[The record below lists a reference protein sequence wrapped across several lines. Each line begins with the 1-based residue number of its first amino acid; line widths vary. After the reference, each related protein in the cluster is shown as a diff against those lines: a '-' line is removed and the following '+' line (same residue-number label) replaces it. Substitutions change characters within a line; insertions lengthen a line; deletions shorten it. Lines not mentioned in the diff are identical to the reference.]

1 MQKPISIC
9 VVEDNLEDAQRLL
22 AFLKQYKEDNPS
34 FLFTSEIFNNVG
46 PFVDRYSKR
55 FDIIF
60 MDIDFNHNSEG
71 FAAIEQIRK
80 IDNDVAVIFV
90 TNMAKFAVKGYEVS
104 AFDFIVKPIIYSV
117 FCIKMQRL
125 LAHLETRRSSEVVI
139 SAEKR
144 SIKVNTEKLLY
155 VEVARHRIIYHTVD
169 GNISTYDSMK
179 NVEEKINDPLFCKC
193 NNCYLVNLRFVDSLD
208 TDFVYIGK
216 DKLLMSLPRKS
227 QFKKCLTSFLC
238 GGGK

>member
-1 MQKPISIC
+1 MQKPISVC
-9 VVEDNLEDAQRLL
+9 LVEDNSEDAQRLL
-22 AFLKQYKEDNPS
+22 GFLKQYKEERGDFAYS
-34 FLFTSEIFNNVG
+34 TEVFYRVT
-46 PFVDRYSKR
+46 PFVERYSKR

-60 MDIDFNHNSEG
+60 MDIDFNHTAEG
-71 FAAIEQIRK
+71 FSAIEEIRK
-80 IDNDVAVIFV
+80 IDRDVAVIFV

-125 LAHLETRRSSEVVI
+125 FAHLETRRSTEVII

-144 SIKVNTEKLLY
+144 NIKINSDKLLY
-155 VEVARHRIIYHTVD
+155 VEVAGHRIIYHTVD
-169 GNISTYDSMK
+169 GNITTYDSMK
-179 NVEEKINDPLFCKC
+179 NVEERLNDPLFCKC

-208 TDFVYIGK
+208 SDFVYIGK

-227 QFKKCLTSFLC
+227 QFKKSLTAFLC